1 LFFNI
6 LLLFISCALFL
17 LLLPEFCPVTF
28 PSAAES
34 MSDLLQGRYTDF
46 TNDDTDYPFCA
57 SIKKAGHLND
67 PKPTIASQAGMI
79 ARQQAEEKV
88 SCYSHSLFSVFSAL
102 CYLSSPL
109 YTTLYLES

>member
-1 LFFNI
+1 
-6 LLLFISCALFL
+6 
-17 LLLPEFCPVTF
+17 
-28 PSAAES
+28 

-67 PKPTIASQAGMI
+67 PKPTIASQAGAI

-88 SCYSHSLFSVFSAL
+88 GFSFSFSFFLSLISSVTVPFRIINHI
-102 CYLSSPL
+102 LS
-109 YTTLYLES
+109 